1 MREGQDLRTRARRV
15 RLAALRGAAVGSD
28 LLDHSGAPY
37 PVTSQQLKDLA
48 WDARFVEITC
58 HLAERGLGEL
68 EETDP
73 TVIARS
79 VEHALYLFDR
89 SVVETEASAGKGLIR
104 WEWPEPE
111 FINALEVVVEVSEE
125 PRAGQRTPA
134 TIGKTS
140 KKVLRR
146 PGESGG
152 QLPFTVNTHSNSRVR
167 ISVAM
172 AVCSPTTGEV
182 YQSVH
187 RDRVT
192 VLVPGLPR
200 PEQTHDPK
208 DPVAQLPQDDLPPL
222 VLGEPDEDLT
232 KQEPF
237 VEWARRHLTRRTVFV
252 FFVAVAIVVASAV
265 AAFQPAPPDAAEQPS
280 PVLESRQEVENRCRA
295 FESPTC

>member
-28 LLDHSGAPY
+28 LLDHSGSPY

-48 WDARFVEITC
+48 WNARFVEITC

-79 VEHALYLFDR
+79 VEHALYLFDS
-89 SVVETEASAGKGLIR
+89 SVVETEASPGKGLIR

-111 FINALEVVVEVSEE
+111 FINALEAVAEVSEE
-125 PRAGQRTPA
+125 PQAGRRTPA
-134 TIGKTS
+134 ILAKTS

-146 PGESGG
+146 PGEPGG
-152 QLPFTVNTHSNSRVR
+152 QLPFTLNTHSNSRVR
-167 ISVAM
+167 VSVAM
-172 AVCSPTTGEV
+172 AVRSPTTGEV
-182 YQSVH
+182 YPSVH
-187 RDRVT
+187 REQVT
-192 VLVPGLPR
+192 VRVPGLPR
-200 PEQTHDPK
+200 PEPTHDPK
-208 DPVAQLPQDDLPPL
+208 DPVAQLPQDDFPPL

-237 VEWARRHLTRRTVFV
+237 VEWARRHLTRRTVLV
-252 FFVAVAIVVASAV
+252 FFGAMAIVVASAV
-265 AAFQPAPPDAAEQPS
+265 AAFWLAPPDAADQPS
-280 PVLESRQEVENRCRA
+280 SVLDSRQEVERWCHA
-295 FESPTC
+295 FENPTC